1 MAGSGCPVQQ
11 HEEALTM
18 MLSART
24 CTIDVPHRDAA
35 LRAHPRV
42 DSAAPTGFGPRRS
55 NPDDPV
61 RSDGFRDGT
70 NVAETQREAAQ
81 LPGHVQDDPCM
92 GAAAGV
98 CTLVLTS
105 VGITVRQP
113 RLLRSSVGTKMQA

>member
-1 MAGSGCPVQQ
+1 MQSMACSGRPVYE

-24 CTIDVPHRDAA
+24 CAIDVPHKTP
-35 LRAHPRV
+35 LCGPHPRV

-70 NVAETQREAAQ
+70 NVVETQREAAQ
-81 LPGHVQDDPCM
+81 LPGHVQHDAWM

-105 VGITVRQP
+105 VGVTVRQ
-113 RLLRSSVGTKMQA
+113 Q